1 MRMSGW
7 SSYVFSSDLVAAGG
21 DGTINGVVNGLA
33 GGGVPLALLP
43 LGTANVLAAEIG
55 LEESPAGIVRAIL
68 RGPAVPIHLGD
79 VNGRHFTLMAG
90 IGLDADVVAAVN
102 PRLKRATGKFAYA
115 VATLQRWLRYRRHR
129 FRIEIDGVPH
139 EAAAAV
145 VANGRYY
152 AGRFVCAGEA
162 RMPAPFLPLC
172 PSHVSGLCRGRG

>member
-21 DGTINGVVNGLA
+21 DGTINGVVIGLA
-33 GGGVPLALLP
+33 GGGGPLALLP

-55 LEESPAGIVRAIL
+55 LEESPAEIVRAIL
-68 RGPAVPIHLGD
+68 RGPAVPSNLGD

-129 FRIEIDGVPH
+129 FRIEIDGVLH

-145 VANGRYY
+145 VANGRSY
-152 AGRFVCAGEA
+152 AGRSEERRAGEGCVSTG
-162 RMPAPFLPLC
+162 RSGWC
-172 PSHVSGLCRGRG
+172 PVH

>member
-55 LEESPAGIVRAIL
+55 LEESPAEIVRAIL

-102 PRLKRATGKFAYA
+102 PRLRSEEHTSELPSLMRSSYA
-115 VATLQRWLRYRRHR
+115 VFCLKKKHNTKHTREH
-129 FRIEIDGVPH
+129 H
-139 EAAAAV
+139 TT
-145 VANGRYY
+145 
-152 AGRFVCAGEA
+152 
-162 RMPAPFLPLC
+162 
-172 PSHVSGLCRGRG
+172 